1 MPYILPEDRVMFDE
15 AITEIVDAIMD
26 EDSETARSGMLNYVI
41 SSIIAELID
50 EEGMTYNR
58 LNTYMGVL
66 ECAKQELYRRVAAP
80 YEDKKAQANGDVF

>member
-1 MPYILPEDRVMFDE
+1 MPYILREDRVMFDE

-41 SSIIAELID
+41 SSIIAELINA
-50 EEGMTYNR
+50 EGLTYNR

-66 ECAKQELYRRVAAP
+66 ECAKQELYRRVAVP
-80 YEDKKAQANGDVF
+80 YEDQKAKANGDVF